1 MCCHPSWAG
10 QLSAPPMK
18 STNSGVNHVPPCM
31 STHTKGEWTAY
42 RPAHSSMVALYLSSM
57 ECSKGWNNMLFPTI
71 TSVHNRP
78 LEQARCLLTLAATP
92 SVQLGAEC
100 STSCACAYPLNLIS
114 TEWKFS
120 THHHLP
126 NWSVAMLSFTSWL
139 MHVVANA
146 WTYSPRLIFLHRFI
160 YCLVGVNDTKKL

>member
-1 MCCHPSWAG
+1 MCHPVWAPTQKENELPTDRLTRRRQHCIYHPWSVPKG
-10 QLSAPPMK
+10 GIICCFQQLPP
-18 STNSGVNHVPPCM
+18 
-31 STHTKGEWTAY
+31 
-42 RPAHSSMVALYLSSM
+42 
-57 ECSKGWNNMLFPTI
+57 
-71 TSVHNRP
+71 VHNRP
-78 LEQARCLLTLAATP
+78 LEQARCLSTLAATP

-126 NWSVAMLSFTSWL
+126 NWSVAMLSFTSRL

-146 WTYSPRLIFLHRFI
+146 WTYSPRLISLHRFI